1 MVETAVFSEK
11 FDTPV
16 TGEYDVIVAG
26 SGPAGS
32 AAAITAARAGAR
44 TLLLECGGCL
54 GGVWT
59 AGQLTWLFEMD
70 KRGFTNEINRELLL
84 RGARRGLKAAR
95 YTYEIE
101 EMKLL
106 LEEMCLASGVDF
118 LLHTRVT
125 KAYRDENK
133 RVRSVVTESKSG
145 RQVWKAKI
153 FIDATGDGDLGAL
166 AGCGFDYGEEGSN
179 MAQPMTYMALI
190 AVRNAEQLK
199 EFISFY
205 ETEDNLPGT
214 LSKLVKESSK
224 DWVKR
229 HVWRK
234 FKEELERAGIEP
246 SYGQATLFQVRENL
260 LALMMNHEFGV
271 SAVSARE
278 ITDATVRARAEI
290 NRTVKA
296 LRALGGPWEGITLAA
311 TAEHIGVREGRRIH
325 GRYTV
330 TKSDLLEGRQ
340 QEDAVVRV
348 TYGVDVHSLDKHQ
361 SDKEE
366 GLSHRGVQSQPYDIP
381 FRALIAKDVDGLLM
395 AGRCISGDF
404 IAHSSYRV
412 TGVASTLGQAAG
424 AAAAICAKG
433 GRLPQEIEWKDAEE
447 ILDRVYRNDLL

>member
-1 MVETAVFSEK
+1 MKTVFSEK
-11 FDTPV
+11 LDTPV
-16 TGEYDVIVAG
+16 AGEYDVIVAG

-59 AGQLTWLFEMD
+59 AGQLSWLFEMD

-106 LEEMCLASGVDF
+106 LEELCIASGVDF
-118 LLHTRVT
+118 LLNTRVT
-125 KAYRDENK
+125 KADMDEHK

-145 RQVWKAKI
+145 RQAWNAKI

-166 AGCGFDYGEEGSN
+166 AGCGFDYGEEGSG

-190 AVRNAEQLK
+190 VVRDAEQLK
-199 EFISFY
+199 DFISFY

-214 LSKLVKESSK
+214 LGKLVVESGE
-224 DWVKR
+224 DWLKR
-229 HVWRK
+229 HVWRR
-234 FKEELERAGIEP
+234 FKAELERAGIEP
-246 SYGQATLFQVRENL
+246 SYSQATLFQVRDNL

-271 SAVSARE
+271 SAIDTKE

-296 LRALGGPWEGITLAA
+296 LRILGGPWEGITLAA
-311 TAEHIGVREGRRIH
+311 TAQHIGVREGRRIH
-325 GRYTV
+325 GHYTV
-330 TKSDLLEGRQ
+330 TKKDLVEGTR

-348 TYGVDVHSLDKHQ
+348 TYGADVHSLDKHR

-366 GLSHRGVQSQPYDIP
+366 GLNHGGIQSRPYDIP

-424 AAAAICAKG
+424 AAAAICVQS
-433 GRLPQEIEWKDAEE
+433 GRLPQEIEWKEAEE
-447 ILDRVYRNDLL
+447 VLDRVYKDVLL